1 MSLNIQRRKEGSV
14 FLNAGERMSRE
25 RRENEATGVID
36 QSEAKS
42 HKIMTAVLK
51 AVRALQWEENYHYKV

>member
-1 MSLNIQRRKEGSV
+1 M
-14 FLNAGERMSRE
+14 FLNPGERVNRE

-42 HKIMTAVLK
+42 HKTMTTSLK
-51 AVRALQWEENYHYKV
+51 Q